1 LILGCTH
8 YPLIRKQV
16 ENFYRGKNVAVLD
29 TASIVAESVAKAMGS
44 GPKGTAEHHFFV
56 SDFTSSFENSTR
68 LFFGEKIRLEVANL
82 WATP

>member
-29 TASIVAESVAKAMGS
+29 TASIVAESVAKAMGK
-44 GPKGTAEHHFFV
+44 GPNGKAEHHFFV